1 MGDPSE
7 IQKGILQPAWMVKA
21 KLPKATTAPFSGVS
35 DPARLCLFISSNN

>member
-21 KLPKATTAPFSGVS
+21 KRSEAAKGNHRAFF
-35 DPARLCLFISSNN
+35 RCI